1 MAINFPS
8 APANN
13 ATYTNPTNGV
23 QYTYSSIRTAWEVSF
38 NNVGFNLN
46 VITDS
51 FVANGTQNSFSLST
65 AVTTTNNSIVTVN
78 GLVMT
83 PITDYVF
90 SGNTMFM
97 NYIPLAGDEV
107 EVKNLGSNTVAVSS
121 SSSTSLNTVFFYS
134 TIIGG

>member
-8 APANN
+8 TPTDGQ
-13 ATYTNPTNGV
+13 TYTNLTNGV

-46 VITDS
+46 VISDS

-65 AVTTTNNSIVTVN
+65 AITTTNNSIVTIN
-78 GLVMT
+78 GLVLT
-83 PITDYVF
+83 PITDYTF
-90 SGNTMFM
+90 SGNTMNLNFTP
-97 NYIPLAGDEV
+97 IAGDEV
-107 EVKNLGSNTVAVSS
+107 EVKNLGSNTVASS
-121 SSSTSLNTVFFYS
+121 GGSTSLNKVFFYS